1 MFLKNTKTSWEFETP
16 NLGINVTV
24 SLLGVTILKCTF
36 TSCLKLMTSNERQ
49 EIKVLDEHF
58 ISVKSMNF
66 GQNVSFNE
74 ILSLFMLDVSSTFF
88 SISFPFFLTSGE
100 LCVEWDDEKH
110 ETNQTI
116 NQ

>member
-1 MFLKNTKTSWEFETP
+1 MEFETP

-24 SLLGVTILKCTF
+24 SLFGVTILKCTF
-36 TSCLKLMTSNERQ
+36 TSCLKVVMTSNERQ
-49 EIKVLDEHF
+49 EIKVLDEYF
-58 ISVKSMNF
+58 ISVKIMNF
-66 GQNVSFNE
+66 GQNVSLNE

-88 SISFPFFLTSGE
+88 AISFSFFLTSGE
-100 LCVEWDDEKH
+100 LGVELDDEKH